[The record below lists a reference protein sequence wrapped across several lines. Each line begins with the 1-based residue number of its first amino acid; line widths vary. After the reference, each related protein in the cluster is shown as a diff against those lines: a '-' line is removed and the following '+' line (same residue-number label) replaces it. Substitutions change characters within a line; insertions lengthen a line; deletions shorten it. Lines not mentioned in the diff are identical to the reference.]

1 MGTSYAAIDE
11 SHSAFIA
18 AQPMFFVATAARE
31 GRVNLSPKGLDAL
44 RVLAPDRVI
53 WLNLTGSGNET
64 AAHVLESPRM
74 TLMFCA
80 FNAPPKTLRLYG
92 QARLLHLDTE
102 EGAALA
108 AHFPNYAGT
117 RQIFDLKVDLVHS
130 SCGMGVPEMALVAPR
145 AESQLVPY
153 FERLGPEKTVKY
165 QQVKNRRS
173 LDGLPTDIT

>member
-1 MGTSYAAIDE
+1 MGTSYPAIDE

-18 AQPMFFVATAARE
+18 AQPMFFVATAPRE

-64 AAHVLESPRM
+64 AAHILNDPRM

-80 FNAPPKTLRLYG
+80 YQGPPKILRLYG
-92 QARLLHLDTE
+92 RARLHHPDSAA
-102 EGAALA
+102 GATLA
-108 AHFPNYAGT
+108 RHFPDYAGA
-117 RQIFDLKVDLVHS
+117 RQIFDLAVDLVHI
-130 SCGMGVPEMALVAPR
+130 SCGMGVPEMALIAPR
-145 AESQLVPY
+145 AERQLVPH

-173 LDGLPTDIT
+173 LDGLPTDIS

>member
-1 MGTSYAAIDE
+1 MGTSFPAIDP
-11 SHSAFIA
+11 SHAAFIA
-18 AQPMFFVATAARE
+18 AQPMFFVATAPRE

-44 RVLAPDRVI
+44 RILAPDRVI

-64 AAHVLESPRM
+64 AAHILDSPRM

-80 FNAPPKTLRLYG
+80 FAGPPKTLRLYG
-92 QARLLHLDTE
+92 QARCHHPASD
-102 EGAALA
+102 EGIPLAAL
-108 AHFPNYAGT
+108 FPKYPGT
-117 RQIFDLKVDLVHS
+117 RQIFDLAVDLVHI

-173 LDGLPTDIT
+173 LDGLATDIA